1 MTQRDKTRT
10 RQHSVQAQ
18 TNQAARCPS
27 PCTKPLPVLIQRPL
41 LPPSHSCI
49 LALVCPPYS
58 RGLLRWPG
66 KELPPLPDHTQSRV
80 SQSHIDASQ
89 NQSPH
94 PLYQWSSTFWHQQL
108 ISWKTIFLWT
118 RGGRNGFRM
127 IQAQYF
133 YCTLFS
139 NLMLALIW
147 QEVPGQAQSLGTPG
161 CICSNTLQGQYRP
174 WYCVISLTVSSINPT
189 WLPTDLLLVVFGWRT
204 FRHVTC
210 SPKTFMYLHWNRGIC
225 LCVSDWHREHFSILM
240 AFNLWVI
247 KLFIPQV

>member
-27 PCTKPLPVLIQRPL
+27 PWTKPLPVPIQKPL

-58 RGLLRWPG
+58 RGLLRCPG
-66 KELPPLPDHTQSRV
+66 IELPPLPDLTQSRV
-80 SQSHIDASQ
+80 SQSRIDASQ

-94 PLYQWSSTFWHQQL
+94 PVSQQSSTFGTRNWFHGRQFFHGPGVGGMV
-108 ISWKTIFLWT
+108 SGWFTHSIFIVH
-118 RGGRNGFRM
+118 F
-127 IQAQYF
+127 
-133 YCTLFS
+133 FS
-139 NLMLALIW
+139 NRMLALIW
-147 QEVPGQAQSLGTPG
+147 QEVPGQAQRLGTPG
-161 CICSNTLQGQYRP
+161 CMCSNTFQGHYRP

-204 FRHVTC
+204 LRHVTC
-210 SPKTFMYLHWNRGIC
+210 LPKIFIC
-225 LCVSDWHREHFSILM
+225 F
-240 AFNLWVI
+240 
-247 KLFIPQV
+247 